1 MSERITYN
9 EKTNPRPVEDRTKQ
23 ATAEDFNEIKEVV
36 NAHAD
41 DIEKS
46 PSFGDIPSVADDL
59 ISTVANAALSANQ
72 GVVLKGFIDQILSL
86 LNSDDTTLD
95 ELQEIV
101 NYIKQNKD
109 DLQNLT
115 IANIAGL
122 PEEFIKV
129 YNTIKDS
136 FTASNIDIVLDW
148 NTVSNNQPG
157 TNIGLIRGNATNGPT
172 PDDTIL
178 FYSLCFEYGSNDG
191 TGVITQ
197 IAIPYGDAASLA
209 KGLFYRGRNS
219 DVWSAWIPLG
229 SGGES
234 GGSSTGLEMLTE
246 NGNAFWALVGRD
258 PLNYGD
264 RGAFAIDFSLS
275 NNPSTTRG
283 ATGVGSVAFGT
294 SDSPGLLSFA
304 ANGDNNSAGDYSAS
318 FNSDT
323 DAEGYAGFS
332 AGEGTSAP
340 SYVEFS
346 IGSYGTQYT
355 AGSATEKVGT
365 DRLFNAANGTS
376 LAPSDAFTILKNG
389 AMILHPVPKSSI
401 ASPVA
406 GTFITDS
413 DDANKIKFH
422 DGTNWN
428 VISMTPE

>member
-1 MSERITYN
+1 
-9 EKTNPRPVEDRTKQ
+9 
-23 ATAEDFNEIKEVV
+23 TAEDFNEIKEVV

-109 DLQNLT
+109 DLQNLD
-115 IANIAGL
+115 ISNISGL
-122 PEEFIKV
+122 PQEFVKV

-136 FTASNIDIVLDW
+136 FTASNIDVVLDW

-219 DVWSAWIPLG
+219 DVWSGWIPIG
-229 SGGES
+229 SSDGS
-234 GGSSTGLEMLTE
+234 GGSSSGLEKITE
-246 NGNAFWALVGRD
+246 NGKTGYRFVGSD
-258 PLNYGD
+258 PNNFGEI
-264 RGAFAIDFSLS
+264 GAFAVDFSFS
-275 NNPSTTRG
+275 TSPSTARG
-283 ATGVGSVAFGT
+283 AVATLSVAFHGGNEI
-294 SDSPGLLSFA
+294 DPNAFA
-304 ANGDNNSAGDYSAS
+304 AFVTGNDNFVAGEYNVVFGADNDIRGDY
-318 FNSDT
+318 
-323 DAEGYAGFS
+323 AG
-332 AGEGTSAP
+332 AIGEGLNSP
-340 SYVEFS
+340 SYAEFS
-346 IGSYGTQYT
+346 IGAYGTQYT

-401 ASPVA
+401 ENPVA
-406 GTFITDS
+406 GTYITDS
-413 DDANKIKFH
+413 EDANKIKFH